1 MTSITAKVD
10 ASGRLVIPKEIREAL
25 GIPDG
30 GTLTLTVQDGE
41 LRAAT
46 RLAALRRIQRELRA
60 AVPEGVAL
68 VDDLIAQRRAEAA
81 RELAEDQAPLAPAPK
96 DG

>member
-46 RLAALRRIQRELRA
+46 RLAALRRIQRELCA
-60 AVPEGVAL
+60 AVPEGVAV

-81 RELAEDQAPLAPAPK
+81 RELAEDRAPLAPAPK

>member
-81 RELAEDQAPLAPAPK
+81 RELAEDQALLAPAQK

>member
-1 MTSITAKVD
+1 MTVVTAKVD
-10 ASGRLVIPKEIREAL
+10 ASGRLVIPKEMREAL

-46 RLAALRRIQRELRA
+46 RLAALRRIQAEMRA
-60 AVPEGVAL
+60 AVPPGVSV
-68 VDDLIAQRRAEAA
+68 VDELIAQRRAEAA
-81 RELAEDQAPLAPAPK
+81 RELAEEQAPLAPPPK